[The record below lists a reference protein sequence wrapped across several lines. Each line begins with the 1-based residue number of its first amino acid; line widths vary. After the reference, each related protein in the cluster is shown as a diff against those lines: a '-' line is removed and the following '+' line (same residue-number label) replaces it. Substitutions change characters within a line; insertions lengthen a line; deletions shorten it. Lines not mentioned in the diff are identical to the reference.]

1 MEEEN
6 KCVDK
11 VDVEYKYFDKIDVN
25 YIRLQRNGFTNH
37 EEYNTIIKPKNDKY
51 KDCNL
56 DNIDNASVK
65 YKGIYDTIYHRM
77 TRNIEFYDNLI
88 WHKFFNEQHNGVKG
102 VRTADEICLFYKELI
117 DFLEIDDIDK
127 YVDFTDYVQRL
138 ESEGRLSIDKYDS
151 NQSTNPANI
160 SNNVERNRNDDKFN
174 YKLMHDLLYSYIPNG
189 TEPIYKSIV
198 ERHVL
203 PKDAQSLKM
212 KDDKKSDIVRF
223 ADCFKISI
231 REINMI
237 FDIKVKANDRPKNN
251 VNNFYRLLR
260 QINPDFTAK

>member
-11 VDVEYKYFDKIDVN
+11 IDVEYKYFDKIDVN
-25 YIRLQRNGFTNH
+25 YIRKHQQEFINK
-37 EEYNTIIKPKNDKY
+37 EEYYTFIKPKVDKY
-51 KDCNL
+51 KDSGLN
-56 DNIDNASVK
+56 DIDKGPVN
-65 YKGIYDTIYHRM
+65 YKGIYDTIYHK
-77 TRNIEFYDNLI
+77 IGVDLKIYDNLI
-88 WHKFFNEQHNGVKG
+88 WHKFFNEEYNGVKG
-102 VRTADEICLFYKELI
+102 VRTANEICLFYKELMH
-117 DFLEIDDIDK
+117 LLGIDDDELYVNFTTYIQDFGSKGMLDK
-127 YVDFTDYVQRL
+127 DNN
-138 ESEGRLSIDKYDS
+138 DS

-212 KDDKKSDIVRF
+212 KDDIKANIIRF
-223 ADCFKISI
+223 ADCFGISI
-231 REINMI
+231 SEINQI
-237 FDIKVKANDRPKNN
+237 FDIKVDSNNRPKEYINDFFR
-251 VNNFYRLLR
+251 VLK
-260 QINPDFTAK
+260 QINPDFTK

>member
-1 MEEEN
+1 M
-6 KCVDK
+6 DK
-11 VDVEYKYFDKIDVN
+11 EYRYFDKIDID
-25 YIRLQRNGFTNH
+25 YIKLKNGDCNNL
-37 EEYNTIIKPKNDKY
+37 EEYNRIDCAKNDKY
-51 KDCNL
+51 KDCDL
-56 DNIDNASVK
+56 DYIDKASVT
-65 YKGIYDTIYHRM
+65 YKGIYDTIYHRI
-77 TRNIEFYDNLI
+77 TRDIEFYDNLI
-88 WHKFFNEQHNGVKG
+88 WHKFFNEEYNGVKG
-102 VRTADEICLFYKELI
+102 VRTADEICRFYKELI
-117 DFLEIDDIDK
+117 DLLEKDDIDK

-138 ESEGRLSIDKYDS
+138 EYEGRLSIDKYDS

-189 TEPIYKSIV
+189 TEEIYRSVIEK
-198 ERHVL
+198 HVL
-203 PKDAQSLKM
+203 PLKAQTLRM